1 MASVNEFLLQN
12 GYLVF
17 LAAFSILFF
26 GLGKLGKRF
35 VVKSVFYNLFA
46 LFLAFLLYET
56 FLWVKAE
63 PQGSQFIQR
72 GSWFEH
78 GNYSPS
84 DILGY
89 APKGN
94 GDFKAM
100 KMTIQGDTVYDV
112 HYTIK
117 DGIRHTPNSSDTG
130 SETAVFFGCSFT
142 FGTGV
147 NDTETLPYHFNEAAG
162 RRFRIKNCGLPGYGP
177 HQLLA
182 LTESNLFD
190 SLFISNG
197 SIAIYGFIPDHIRRC
212 AGYSSWDENGPHYE
226 FINNKIRRVGKFGE
240 RKKLI
245 LNSEYLTRVWQ
256 NSFTYRNN
264 FSPSKRKATHDDAI
278 RAVEI
283 VKRSNEIFKSG
294 GITFSII
301 VWNEGKKGAGVDD
314 EELRFFYH
322 SIRGQGIPIFFV
334 SDIVP
339 PDVYKNDISLYSI
352 PNDGHPTS
360 YFYQI
365 VAQSIYNQMNK

>member
-1 MASVNEFLLQN
+1 MAFLNEFLLQN
-12 GYLVF
+12 GYIVI
-17 LAAFSILFF
+17 LATFSLLLF
-26 GLGKLGKRF
+26 GLGKISTRF
-35 VVKSVFYNLFA
+35 IAKSIFYNLFA
-46 LFLAFLLYET
+46 LFIALLLYET
-56 FLWVKAE
+56 FLWFKDE
-63 PQGSQFIQR
+63 PQIERLIQR
-72 GSWFEH
+72 GSWFDN
-78 GNYSPS
+78 GNYSHS
-84 DILGY
+84 DLLGY
-89 APKGN
+89 VPKGN

-100 KMTIQGDTVYDV
+100 KMTIHGDTVYDV

-117 DGIRHTPNSSDTG
+117 DGIRYTPNSNETG

-162 RRFRIKNCGLPGYGP
+162 RHFRIKNCGLPGYGP
-177 HQLLA
+177 HQMLA

-190 SLFISNG
+190 SLFILKG
-197 SIAIYGFIPDHIRRC
+197 SMAIYGFIPDHIRRC

-226 FINNKIRRVGKFGE
+226 FINNKISRVGKFGE
-240 RKKLI
+240 SKRLI

-283 VKRSNEIFKSG
+283 VKRSNEIFKSKG
-294 GITFSII
+294 VTFSII
-301 VWNEGKKGAGVDD
+301 VWNEGRKGAGVED
-314 EELRFFYH
+314 EELHFFYH
-322 SIRGQGIPIFFV
+322 SIRSLGISIFFV
-334 SDIVP
+334 SDIVSS
-339 PDVYKNDISLYSI
+339 DVYKNDISLYSI